1 MTLAE
6 RLVRGYFNLVYNPL
20 YDLTTGRINR
30 YRKLQLECISRL
42 KLRDNDRVLCVGVG
56 TGNEISHILKTNP
69 TVNLTGIDYSEVALA
84 KANQKALSC
93 GKKITLIHM
102 NAQQID
108 FPEESFDRVL
118 CVHVMDFLP
127 DQRKTTGEIIRVLK
141 KQGRFVITYPSKNE
155 STIGKNLFTDN
166 INNYID
172 SGRSR
177 PAAIVLSAAKMIP
190 GLVYLP
196 LLLRPEQHAYSDDEL
211 MSLIS
216 GQGVSEFNIEN
227 ESVYCDY
234 IVSGIK

>member
-56 TGNEISHILKTNP
+56 TGNEISHILRTNP

-84 KANQKALSC
+84 KATQKALSC
-93 GKKITLIHM
+93 GKKITLTHM
-102 NAQQID
+102 NAQRID
-108 FPEESFDRVL
+108 FPDESFDRVL

-127 DQRKTTGEIIRVLK
+127 DQRKATSEIIRVLK
-141 KQGRFVITYPSKNE
+141 KRGRFVITYPSKNE
-155 STIGKNLFTDN
+155 STIGKNLFTDS
-166 INNYID
+166 INSYID

-177 PAAIVLSAAKMIP
+177 PAAIVLTAAKMIP

-196 LLLRPEQHAYSDDEL
+196 LLLRPKQHAYSDDEL

-216 GQGVSEFNIEN
+216 GQGVSEFTIEN